1 MYTFSRKDEI
11 DSSFA
16 VVMSIFERK
25 ARQFI
30 EALIASNKNL
40 VKTSLCWPI
49 YVKELSGQKLV
60 KADR

>member
-1 MYTFSRKDEI
+1 
-11 DSSFA
+11 
-16 VVMSIFERK
+16 MSIFERK

-40 VKTSLCWPI
+40 VKTSLCLPI

>member
-30 EALIASNKNL
+30 EALKASNKNL
-40 VKTSLCWPI
+40 VKTSFMLTNLRERTQRPKTC
-49 YVKELSGQKLV
+49 
-60 KADR
+60 